1 MIDYKNELPLPFN
14 ELPETL
20 QQLLMTENIDI
31 PSKSVNISARFSHNQ
46 YKDNY
51 EYLHMLM
58 VCVPEIDIDTIKVL
72 DVCGN
77 DGVVSYS
84 IPCCDNKGGI
94 YPISLMASGYDYIVA
109 SWGDGSHYSFAL
121 AEKVWMTLGLSPRVL
136 GNEEQK
142 IIYDDLSK
150 PILGVAQGDI
160 ATEHYFDLQKSVF
173 WTMRNDYLRK
183 YLWMTGCYGV
193 RSFFYEAYIENSQAV
208 RDLLA
213 GQDFYNSTIGNGWGD
228 LCIRVHRDRIL
239 LQIHA
244 SVIAVAPDLCIEQ
257 DINSFIWPDDTKPL
271 SQRDATDFLNSR
283 YVYVDDQFL
292 ERYEK
297 NSLFDA
303 IPFNIDGKYS
313 SCPSYKGQ
321 WSFNDC
327 KRVGRNLLHLSLYEL
342 YKGVPVQEI
351 CHVNQYAISD
361 AAALEKGITSE
372 HIVEK
377 SNKLLNE
384 LINFGENLSK
394 LLQVSTGEKIE
405 PIEFLTFDR
414 ERFDKEGFREFPIFQ
429 RLAQVAPW
437 NMYEQDFLVR
447 CKTLNEIVNRI
458 KLGTLKKVLIGLGV
472 ENIKIKEL
480 KILKLLQAL
489 LNITQYLNEQHESIQ
504 TLPKLDEC
512 VNIKTENSSLSTL
525 FITNDLRNA
534 ESHESIEEHL
544 KHLERAGFDISSVSD
559 GYGNALDFILDGV
572 IGSFHEI
579 NTNITCLLARN

>member
-1 MIDYKNELPLPFN
+1 MIDYQNEFPLPFN
-14 ELPETL
+14 ELPKTL
-20 QQLLMTENIDI
+20 QQLLTIENIDI
-31 PSKSVNISARFSHNQ
+31 PSGSVNVSTRFSHNQ

-58 VCVPEIDIDTIKVL
+58 VCVPEIDIATIKVL

-84 IPCCDNKGGI
+84 TPCCDNKGGI

-160 ATEHYFDLQKSVF
+160 ATEHYFDLQKSVS

-193 RSFFYEAYIENSQAV
+193 RSFFYEAYIEDSQAV

-213 GQDFYNSTIGNGWGD
+213 GQNFYDSTIGDGWCD
-228 LCIRVHRDRIL
+228 LCIRVHNNHIL
-239 LQIHA
+239 LQVHA
-244 SVIAVAPDLCIEQ
+244 SVIAVSPDLCVEQ
-257 DINSFIWPDDTKPL
+257 DINSFIWPDDANPL
-271 SQRDATDFLNSR
+271 SYREATNFLNNR

-292 ERYEK
+292 ERYEQ

-303 IPFNIDGKYS
+303 IPFSIDGHYS

-327 KRVGRNLLHLSLYEL
+327 KRIGRNLLRLSLYEL

-351 CHVNQYAISD
+351 HHVNQYAISD
-361 AAALEKGITSE
+361 GTALARGLSGEN
-372 HIVEK
+372 IVEK
-377 SNKLLNE
+377 SYKLLNE
-384 LINFGENLSK
+384 LVRLGENLSE
-394 LLQVSTGEKIE
+394 LLERTIGERID
-405 PIEFLTFDR
+405 PIEFLPFDR
-414 ERFDKEGFREFPIFQ
+414 EKLAKEGIRDFPIFQ

-437 NMYEQDFLVR
+437 NMYEQDFLAR
-447 CKTLNEIVNRI
+447 CKTLNEIINRI
-458 KLGTLKKVLIGLGV
+458 KTGCLKKVLIGLGI
-472 ENIKIKEL
+472 ENTHIKDL
-480 KILKLLQAL
+480 KTLKLLQAL
-489 LNITQYLNEQHESIQ
+489 LTVTQYFNEQHESIQ

-512 VNIKTENSSLSTL
+512 VNIRVENVSLATL

-534 ESHESIEEHL
+534 ESHESIEGHL
-544 KHLERAGFDISSVSD
+544 KHLERAGFEISSVSD

-572 IGSFHEI
+572 VRSFYEI
-579 NTNITCLLARN
+579 NTNITNLLARN